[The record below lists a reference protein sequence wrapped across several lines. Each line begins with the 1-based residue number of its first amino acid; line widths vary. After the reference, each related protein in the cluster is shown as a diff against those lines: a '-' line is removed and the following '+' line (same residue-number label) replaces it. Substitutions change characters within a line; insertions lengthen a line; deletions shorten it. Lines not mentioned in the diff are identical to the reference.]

1 LKIVHIIT
9 RLILGGAQENTLI
22 TCKLLAERGHEV
34 TLITGP
40 AIGPEGQLFDQTK
53 GQKYRTIVI
62 DEMRRAI
69 LPFKDYASYCRIK
82 SLLRE
87 LKPDIV
93 HTHSAKAGI
102 VGRFAAWSLKG
113 EWGPRG
119 EAVPALPCRGH
130 GDPKRDESRLG
141 TLPALESRAGSPR
154 HRLPLAT
161 TPSLHPAVVHTIH
174 GLPFHPYQSP
184 WANRLYIAVEKATAR
199 RTDYFIS
206 VADAMTEQSK
216 AEGIG
221 VDKPYVTAYSAIEEE
236 QFLTQIP
243 ASKLRE
249 FRRQH
254 EIPADAVVLVTIAR
268 LFMLKGHDYIIESAR
283 ELSKR
288 FDNVIWLFVG
298 DGNLADAYKQQI
310 RSLGLTDRF
319 RFTGLIPPDQV
330 PLAIQSSDILVHCSL
345 REGLART
352 LPQAMLCGRPAISF
366 DVDGARE
373 VVNENTGRLI
383 EPKNVPQLVEA
394 CAELIQDKAL
404 RERLGQTGRESVKR
418 KFAPDTMVD
427 TIEHVYR
434 SLCT

>member
-1 LKIVHIIT
+1 MKIVHIIT

-22 TCKLLAERGHEV
+22 TCQLLAERGHDV

-53 GQKYRTIVI
+53 GRKYQTIVV

-69 LPFKDYASYCRIK
+69 EPVKDYASYGKIK
-82 SLLRE
+82 RLLRE
-87 LKPDIV
+87 LKPDVV

-102 VGRFAAWSLKG
+102 LGRFAAWSLKG
-113 EWGPRG
+113 EWAANR
-119 EAVPALPCRGH
+119 
-130 GDPKRDESRLG
+130 
-141 TLPALESRAGSPR
+141 
-154 HRLPLAT
+154 
-161 TPSLHPAVVHTIH
+161 PAVVHTLH
-174 GLPFHPYQSP
+174 GLSFHPYQGA
-184 WANRLYIAVEKATAR
+184 WLNRFYVAVEKTAAK

-216 AEGIG
+216 DEGIG
-221 VDKPYVTAYSAIEEE
+221 VDKPYVTAYSAIDEE
-236 QFLTQIP
+236 QFLTLIP
-243 ASKLRE
+243 EEKRKE

-254 EIPADAVVLVTIAR
+254 DIPETAVVLVTIAR

-298 DGNLADAYKQQI
+298 NGNLADEYQQQI
-310 RSLGLTDRF
+310 RNLGLADRF
-319 RFTGLIPPDQV
+319 RFTGLLPPGQI

-366 DVDGARE
+366 DVDGACE
-373 VVNENTGRLI
+373 VVNENTGRLV
-383 EPKNVPQLVEA
+383 EPKDVHQLIDA
-394 CAELIQDKAL
+394 CAALIADQSL
-404 RERLGQTGRESVKR
+404 REKLGQTGRESVQQ
-418 KFAPDTMVD
+418 KFAPATMVD
-427 TIEHVYR
+427 TIERVYR
-434 SLCT
+434 SLCP

>member
-1 LKIVHIIT
+1 MKIVHIIT

-22 TCKLLAERGHEV
+22 TCQLLAERGHDV

-53 GQKYRTIVI
+53 GRKYQTIVV

-69 LPFKDYASYCRIK
+69 EPVKDYASYGKIK
-82 SLLRE
+82 RLLRE
-87 LKPDIV
+87 LKPDVV

-102 VGRFAAWSLKG
+102 LGRFAAWSLKG
-113 EWGPRG
+113 EWAANR
-119 EAVPALPCRGH
+119 
-130 GDPKRDESRLG
+130 
-141 TLPALESRAGSPR
+141 
-154 HRLPLAT
+154 
-161 TPSLHPAVVHTIH
+161 PAVVHTLH
-174 GLPFHPYQSP
+174 GLSFHPYQGA
-184 WANRLYIAVEKATAR
+184 WLNRFYIAFEKAAAK

-216 AEGIG
+216 DEGIG
-221 VDKPYVTAYSAIEEE
+221 VDKPYVTAYSAIDEE
-236 QFLTQIP
+236 QFLTPIP
-243 ASKLRE
+243 EEKRKE

-254 EIPADAVVLVTIAR
+254 DIPETAVVLVTIAR

-298 DGNLADAYKQQI
+298 NGNLADEYQQQI
-310 RSLGLTDRF
+310 RNLGLADRF
-319 RFTGLIPPDQV
+319 RFTGLLPPGQI

-366 DVDGARE
+366 DMDGACE
-373 VVNENTGRLI
+373 VVNENTGRLV
-383 EPKNVPQLVEA
+383 EPKDVHQLIEV
-394 CAELIQDKAL
+394 CTKLIADKSL
-404 RERLGQTGRESVKR
+404 RERLGQTGRESVQQ
-418 KFAPDTMVD
+418 KFAPATMVD
-427 TIEHVYR
+427 TIERVYR
-434 SLCT
+434 SLCP